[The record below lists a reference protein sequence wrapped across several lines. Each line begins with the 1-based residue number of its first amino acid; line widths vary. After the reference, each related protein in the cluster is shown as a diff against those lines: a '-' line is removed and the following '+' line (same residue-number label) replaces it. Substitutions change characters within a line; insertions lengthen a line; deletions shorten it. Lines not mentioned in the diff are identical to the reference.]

1 MFYVH
6 VHIYTCSIILQE
18 RFGKSLE
25 FFPDE
30 MKFSMSH
37 DCEHVENN
45 DFILIHLFHNSWPV
59 MICRTEL
66 IYIHII

>member
-1 MFYVH
+1 MFYVP
-6 VHIYTCSIILQE
+6 VHIYTCSVILQE

-37 DCEHVENN
+37 DCEHIENK
-45 DFILIHLFHNSWPV
+45 DFILIHLLYNS
-59 MICRTEL
+59 
-66 IYIHII
+66 